1 MPEATLSAIADR
13 YGTPLYLYDLD
24 AIAARARLVTR
35 YLAGHVELLYA
46 VKANPCESILRT
58 FLPLVDGLDISSGG
72 ELKAGLAAGW
82 EASRMS
88 FAGPGKNL
96 DELSLAIQTGCG
108 SISVESRDDFERILE
123 AGQKT
128 GRVPNVSLRVNPL
141 RLDGP
146 FALKMG
152 GKPTQFGVD
161 EEVAP
166 ELLRVIATEALRGRV
181 EYAGLHIYSGTQCLD
196 AHAIIGNVR
205 NSLRIAQE
213 LEAASGLAAPGINL
227 GGGFG
232 IAYYEGQTDLD
243 LAATCTGVISEIE
256 LFRTVKPLTRFRL
269 ELGRYLVA
277 PAGWYLSRV
286 LAVKASRGKVFA
298 ILDGG
303 MHQHLSASG
312 NLGQTIKRNYSIRNL
327 GNPSG
332 EPRVTELAGCLCTPI
347 DVLGFGAILPQA
359 RTGDLICIENSG
371 AYGFTASPL
380 FFLGHDTPREICLHH
395 GESSMT
401 LEAFNLSEIASACAD
416 TDVDQGV
423 P

>member
-1 MPEATLSAIADR
+1 MRSDVLSAVATR

-24 AIAARARLVTR
+24 VIAARARLVKES
-35 YLAGHVELLYA
+35 LAGHAELLYA
-46 VKANPCESILRT
+46 VKANPSASILRT
-58 FLPLVDGLDISSGG
+58 LLSRVNGLDISSGG

-96 DELSLAIQTGCG
+96 EELILAVQAGCG
-108 SISVESRDDFERILE
+108 SISVESRDDFERILA

-128 GRVPNVSLRVNPL
+128 GRAPRVSLRVNPL
-141 RLDGP
+141 RLNGP

-161 EEVAP
+161 EEEAP
-166 ELLRVIATEALRGRV
+166 ELMRALAHAVLQGRA

-196 AHAIIGNVR
+196 AQALVENVR
-205 NSLRIAQE
+205 NSLRIARE
-213 LEAASGLAAPGINL
+213 LEAASGLATPGINL

-232 IAYYEGQTDLD
+232 IAYHEGQTELD
-243 LAATCTGVISEIE
+243 LAATCEGLVAEIKA
-256 LFRTVKPLTRFRL
+256 FRSQKPETRFIL

-312 NLGQTIKRNYSIRNL
+312 NLGQTIKRNYRIRNL
-327 GNPSG
+327 SNETG
-332 EPRVTELAGCLCTPI
+332 EPTVTELAGCLCTPI
-347 DVLGFGAILPQA
+347 DLLGFGAVLPKVRA
-359 RTGDLICIENSG
+359 GDLICIENSG

-380 FFLGHDTPREICLHH
+380 FFLGHDTPREICMER
-395 GESSMT
+395 GKASMT
-401 LEAFNLSEIASACAD
+401 LEALSLPGLASRECVCAE
-416 TDVDQGV
+416 QGV
-423 P
+423 L

>member
-1 MPEATLSAIADR
+1 MPDDTLTAIADR

-24 AIAARARLVTR
+24 AIAARAKLVTGS
-35 YLAGHVELLYA
+35 LGGHVELLYA

-58 FLPLVDGLDISSGG
+58 LLPHIDGLDISSGG

-96 DELSLAIQTGCG
+96 DELILAIGEGCG

-128 GRVPNVSLRVNPL
+128 GHVPNVSLRVNPL
-141 RLDGP
+141 RLEGP
-146 FALKMG
+146 FALRMG

-161 EEVAP
+161 EEEAP
-166 ELLRVIATEALRGRV
+166 ELLRVIAAEALRGRV

-196 AHAIIGNVR
+196 ARAIIENAR
-205 NSLRIAQE
+205 NSLRIARE
-213 LEAASGLAAPGINL
+213 LEAASGLAASGINL

-232 IAYYEGQTDLD
+232 IAYYEGQTELD
-243 LAATCTGVISEIE
+243 LAATCAGLIAEIQ
-256 LFRTVKPLTRFRL
+256 LFRAEKPLTRFRL

-312 NLGQTIKRNYSIRNL
+312 NLGQTIKRNYRIRNL

-332 EPRVTELAGCLCTPI
+332 EPMVTELAGCLCTPI
-347 DVLGFGAILPQA
+347 DLLGFGASLPQV
-359 RTGDLICIENSG
+359 RTRDLMCIENSG

-380 FFLGHDTPREICLHH
+380 FFLGHDTPREICLQH
-395 GESSMT
+395 GESFLS
-401 LEAFNLSEIASACAD
+401 LEALNLSELAYR
-416 TDVDQGV
+416 QGV
-423 P
+423 S